1 METISVVAGNH
12 AVSTERN
19 GFVKIPW
26 ISRIGYGL
34 ADSSCNIVYGMINTL
49 LTLFYT
55 DYVGISFATVGLVM
69 LLSRFFDGSSDVIM
83 GIIVNKT
90 RSRWGVLVPGFFGQH
105 FRMSSLRLHCSQF
118 RRVRIPYSSG
128 ICLLPIICVLLYAIP
143 PLTCRSVHCPL

>member
-55 DYVGISFATVGLVM
+55 DYVCISFATVGLSCCCPVFLTAALTLSWA
-69 LLSRFFDGSSDVIM
+69 LL
-83 GIIVNKT
+83 
-90 RSRWGVLVPGFFGQH
+90 
-105 FRMSSLRLHCSQF
+105 
-118 RRVRIPYSSG
+118 
-128 ICLLPIICVLLYAIP
+128 
-143 PLTCRSVHCPL
+143 

>member
-34 ADSSCNIVYGMINTL
+34 ADSSCNIVYGLINTL

-55 DYVGISFATVGLVM
+55 D
-69 LLSRFFDGSSDVIM
+69 
-83 GIIVNKT
+83 
-90 RSRWGVLVPGFFGQH
+90 
-105 FRMSSLRLHCSQF
+105 
-118 RRVRIPYSSG
+118 
-128 ICLLPIICVLLYAIP
+128 
-143 PLTCRSVHCPL
+143 

>member
-69 LLSRFFDGSSDVIM
+69 LLSRFLIGSS
-83 GIIVNKT
+83 T
-90 RSRWGVLVPGFFGQH
+90 LSWA
-105 FRMSSLRLHCSQF
+105 
-118 RRVRIPYSSG
+118 
-128 ICLLPIICVLLYAIP
+128 LL
-143 PLTCRSVHCPL
+143 